1 MRIIAFITDYQEVKK
16 ILKHIGEETQRAPP
30 LLPVATV
37 SKLEFDFGDYIPP
50 DEVSSSKKLKNY
62 LKEF

>member
-1 MRIIAFITDYQEVKK
+1 MKIIAFITDYQEVQK

-37 SKLEFDFGDYIPP
+37 SNLEFDFGDPFPP
-50 DEVSSSKKLKNY
+50 DDVYFHDEEYVD
-62 LKEF
+62 